1 MASKAGWGSRG
12 VETRPTTLVRT
23 RTGKVVR
30 VIAKQKKLGK
40 PPKPKG
46 KTAPKDK
53 ELREPKGGGKRGK

>member
-1 MASKAGWGSRG
+1 
-12 VETRPTTLVRT
+12 VRT
-23 RTGKVVR
+23 IAGKVVIP
-30 VIAKQKKLGK
+30 IAKQKKLGK